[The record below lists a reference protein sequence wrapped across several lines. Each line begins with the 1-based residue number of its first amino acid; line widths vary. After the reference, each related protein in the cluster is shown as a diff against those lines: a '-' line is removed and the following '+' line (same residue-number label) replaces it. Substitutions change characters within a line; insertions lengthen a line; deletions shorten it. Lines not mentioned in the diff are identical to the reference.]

1 MKSVTEH
8 RMTEL
13 CGLARSTWQS
23 WVREQL
29 FEVPGD
35 GFFGLELCLEVA
47 FAAAVRTQFSLAE
60 TRQVWGSA
68 RESGAAHML
77 VRRAREQNPV
87 ERFDLVID
95 MKHGAIAV
103 ATDDA
108 SVGRAIRQDGLPQTV
123 TVVPVAAKLQSVKEG
138 FATFGEER
146 VPGASRAGRPRK
158 VSANVV
164 ELGRR

>member
-13 CGLARSTWQS
+13 CDLARSTWQS
-23 WVREQL
+23 WVRERL
-29 FEVPGD
+29 FEVPAD
-35 GFFGLELCLEVA
+35 GFFGLEMCLEVA
-47 FAAAVRTQFSLAE
+47 LAAAVRTQFSLAE
-60 TRQVWGSA
+60 TRRVWSSV
-68 RESGAAHML
+68 RESGAAQLL
-77 VRRAREQNPV
+77 VRRAREQDPI

-95 MKHGAIAV
+95 MKHGVIAV

-123 TVVPVAAKLQSVKEG
+123 CVVPVATKLQSVKEG
-138 FATFGEER
+138 FATFGEDR

-158 VSANVV
+158 VSTNVV